1 MMMQGSLF
9 ANGTE
14 QVVLPADWQ
23 AMITARDYR
32 AVIFDNDG
40 TLVDSEEMHFQSLHY
55 ALRSQGHDMARDWY
69 FARTGLDR
77 TTLLSAFAAEVDRHV
92 DVSRAVQD
100 SIAAFILKADTV
112 QPIPET
118 VDLISKL
125 DPLMPMAVGT
135 NAEVSVAKASLHAI
149 GLIHRFAHIATVSDG
164 LAPKPAPDIYLN
176 CARHLG
182 EPISKTLVFEDSDSG
197 VAAALAANLDVVQI
211 IPN

>member
-1 MMMQGSLF
+1 MQGRLF

-14 QVVLPADWQ
+14 QIVLSADWQ
-23 AMITARDYR
+23 AMITARGYR

-40 TLVDSEEMHFQSLHY
+40 TLADSEETHFQSLHN
-55 ALRSQGHDMARDWY
+55 ALQAQGHDMARDWY

-77 TTLLSAFAAEVDRHV
+77 ATLLSAFAAQVDGYV

-100 SIAAFILKADTV
+100 SIAAFILKADTIR
-112 QPIPET
+112 PIPET

-135 NAEVSVAKASLHAI
+135 NAEVAVATASLRAI
-149 GLIHRFAHIATVSDG
+149 GLIDRFAHIATVSDG
-164 LAPKPAPDIYLN
+164 LAPKPAPDIYLD

-182 EPISKTLVFEDSDSG
+182 EPIKRTLVFEDSDSG